1 MNIVFRVDSSIQIGV
16 GHVMRCLTLAGV
28 LKENGAQVEFVY
40 DSFVNLASFKDQSYD
55 MIIAGQVI
63 EHVTLEEAEHIF
75 RECHRILK
83 PAGKFCLDTPNRI
96 ITRLFSSDLIHPEHK
111 IEYEPAHLER
121 VANSAGFSTIEK
133 GLISPMPLSYAKKI
147 FIPNEIKNI
156 AVRDANPEKGFSFYL
171 TLEKVQV

>member
-1 MNIVFRVDSSIQIGV
+1 MIWIQTRIPPAKDILDLGGSCSYDKDGALIVMGYPHKCRKITIIDFPKDERIASAYT
-16 GHVMRCLTLAGV
+16 TLEEDNHIA
-28 LKENGAQVEFVY
+28 KNGAQVEFVY

-83 PAGKFCLDTPNRI
+83 PGGKFCLDTPNRI

-133 GLISPMPLSYAKKI
+133 G
-147 FIPNEIKNI
+147 
-156 AVRDANPEKGFSFYL
+156 
-171 TLEKVQV
+171 